1 MNKVYLIGRL
11 KDKIQITQATSTTVG
26 RFTLAVDRRTRED
39 KADWIDCVAFGKT
52 AEIIDDW
59 TTKGM
64 KIAISGRIQTGS
76 YVNKKGEEVYT
87 TDVIAEDVELCEKK
101 VSNTSAIARREE
113 APKATGEEEWMQVD
127 ELNDSG
133 LPFN

>member
-1 MNKVYLIGRL
+1 MNRVILMGRL
-11 KDKIQITQATSTTVG
+11 KDKIQIKQASTTTVG
-26 RFTLAVDRRTRED
+26 RFTLAVDRRSRD
-39 KADWIDCVAFGKT
+39 DQPDWISCVAFGKT

-76 YVNKKGEEVYT
+76 YTNAKGEKVYT

-101 VSNTSAIARREE
+101 VSNTSAIARREKE
-113 APKATGEEEWMQVD
+113 TVTGEEEWMQVD
-127 ELNDSG
+127 ELEDAG